1 MKLLE
6 YVIKRLFHSI
16 FVLLGLSILIFTLS
30 RIIPGDP
37 ARMALG
43 PLAPEWAV
51 EELREKLHLN
61 DPLPVQYII
70 WLSNALRGDF
80 GESLVTKRPV
90 MQDFLTFFPAT
101 LELVIFSTIISIPLA
116 IILGIISG
124 YKANSLFDNA
134 IRLFSY
140 IGIATPGFV
149 WAILALF
156 FFSYILRVLP
166 TMGQLS
172 TGYTIPT
179 PLTGLLSIDA
189 ILIGRID
196 IFLDHLKHM
205 ILPGLCLSIGRIAQE
220 ARLLRSGMIEN
231 LRRDYITAAIS
242 YGIPE
247 RRVMFRYLF
256 KPSLIPMI
264 SVMGLDLAS
273 AMAGSFVIETIFNW
287 PGFGKYAMWAIL
299 NKDLNPIVASVII
312 IGIFFALFNI
322 IVDIIVAY
330 LDPRIRVMER
340 AK

>member
-1 MKLLE
+1 MNLFE
-6 YVIKRLFHSI
+6 YILRRLFYSV

-30 RIIPGDP
+30 RVIPGDP

-43 PLAPEWAV
+43 PLAPQWAV

-90 MQDFLTFFPAT
+90 SQDFLTFFPAT
-101 LELVIFSTIISIPLA
+101 LELVIFSTLISIPLA
-116 IILGIISG
+116 IVLGAISG
-124 YKANSLFDNA
+124 RKANSLFDNI
-134 IRLFSY
+134 IRVFSY

-149 WAILALF
+149 WAILSLF
-156 FFSYILRVLP
+156 FFSYMLRILP

-172 TGYTIPT
+172 TG
-179 PLTGLLSIDA
+179 LTHPPPVTGMISIDS
-189 ILIGRID
+189 ILVGRLDVFI
-196 IFLDHLKHM
+196 DHLKHM

-220 ARLLRSGMIEN
+220 ARILRSGIIEN
-231 LRRDYITAAIS
+231 LKKDYISAAIS

-247 RRVMFRYLF
+247 RRVMFRYLL
-256 KPSLIPMI
+256 KPSLIPMV
-264 SVMGLDLAS
+264 SVLGLDLAS
-273 AMAGSFVIETIFNW
+273 AMGGSFVIETIFNW
-287 PGFGKYAMWAIL
+287 PGFGRYAMWAIL

-322 IVDIIVAY
+322 LVDIIVSY